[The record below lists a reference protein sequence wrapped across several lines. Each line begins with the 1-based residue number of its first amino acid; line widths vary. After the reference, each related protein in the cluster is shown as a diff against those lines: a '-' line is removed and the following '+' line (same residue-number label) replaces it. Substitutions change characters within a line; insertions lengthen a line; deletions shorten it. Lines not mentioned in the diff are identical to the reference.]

1 MPRARDPATAL
12 QRFDL
17 AAIAPMPWK
26 NGGGAT
32 REIVC
37 WPPGAGLEGFGWRVS
52 VASIDGS
59 GPFSA
64 FPGVEREI
72 MLLAGDGVHLQGPGI
87 DHRLNVPGQPFAFA
101 GELPLDCTL
110 LGGASTDFN
119 FMRRRDAWT
128 GRIDILAHAVAP
140 GSAPAGLCMVLAGAW
155 CDAGGSELGPGQGLW
170 WSALVPQAGGLVPV
184 PGTGALLAWIAM
196 APVLLPKC
204 PAALMDRAPIAME
217 SIA

>member
-1 MPRARDPATAL
+1 MLRARDSAMAL

-17 AAIAPMPWK
+17 AAIVPMPWK

-52 VASIDGS
+52 VASIDRS

-72 MLLAGDGVHLQGPGI
+72 MLLAGDGVRLQGPGI
-87 DHRLNVPGQPFAFA
+87 DHRLDAPGQPFAFA

-119 FMRRRDAWT
+119 LMRRRDAWA

-140 GSAPAGLCMVLAGAW
+140 GSTPAGLCMVLAGTWRDA
-155 CDAGGSELGPGQGLW
+155 AGGELGPGQGVW
-170 WSALVPQAGGLVPV
+170 WSAAVPQAGGLVPA
-184 PGTGALLAWIAM
+184 PGTGARLAWIAM
-196 APVLLPKC
+196 APVLPSEC
-204 PAALMDRAPIAME
+204 PSAPVEGAPLAME

>member
-1 MPRARDPATAL
+1 MRTALPPAEGL

-17 AAIAPMPWK
+17 TAIAPMPWK

-37 WPPGAGLEGFGWRVS
+37 WPPGAGLERFGWRVS
-52 VASIDGS
+52 VASIDRS

-72 MLLAGDGVHLQGPGI
+72 MLLAGNGVRLQGPGI
-87 DHRLNVPGQPFAFA
+87 DHRLDSPGQPFVFA

-119 FMRRRDAWT
+119 LMRRRDAWT
-128 GRIDILAHAVAP
+128 GRIEILGHAVTP
-140 GSAPAGLCMVLAGAW
+140 GSTAAGLCMVLSGAW
-155 CDAGGSELGPGQGLW
+155 RDAAGEELGPGQGLW
-170 WSALVPQAGGLVPV
+170 WSAPAPQAGGLVPV
-184 PGTGALLAWIAM
+184 PGTEPRLAWIGL
-196 APVLLPKC
+196 APVLPSKC
-204 PAALMDRAPIAME
+204 PPATMESAPIAME